1 MSYYLI
7 LSRGTYGRYKASPGN
22 VVRLLT
28 AMSKDVLVSE
38 RERESERGGQGE
50 RLLLVSET
58 VERGG
63 VRLLTAMS
71 RGVLVSES
79 ERGGSGCCW

>member
-28 AMSKDVLVSE
+28 AMSRDVLVS
-38 RERESERGGQGE
+38 
-50 RLLLVSET
+50 VST
-58 VERGG
+58 VLQLCG
-63 VRLLTAMS
+63 L
-71 RGVLVSES
+71 
-79 ERGGSGCCW
+79 